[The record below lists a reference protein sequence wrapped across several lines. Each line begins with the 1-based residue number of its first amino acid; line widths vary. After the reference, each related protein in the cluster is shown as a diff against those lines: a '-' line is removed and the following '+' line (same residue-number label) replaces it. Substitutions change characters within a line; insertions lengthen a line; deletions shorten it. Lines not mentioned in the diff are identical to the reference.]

1 MFFVFLGSSSVVE
14 FVNMYHIT
22 YFKVLLAVMNGIKSL
37 IFKFFYLL
45 IVCAA
50 TSLVIQFHF
59 GNTIS
64 WVKDLCKVCS
74 CSFSDEFF
82 AFSFAHIY
90 AALAKQPKQKKNKDS
105 WRFGARWNICISPL
119 QILKQKLTFIIYLFS
134 TSNLPRPQM
143 VFN

>member
-1 MFFVFLGSSSVVE
+1 
-14 FVNMYHIT
+14 
-22 YFKVLLAVMNGIKSL
+22 MNGINSV

-64 WVKDLCKVCS
+64 WLKDLCKVCS
-74 CSFSDEFF
+74 CSFSDDFF

-90 AALAKQPKQKKNKDS
+90 AALAKQPKQRVEYLHFTTSNFETKVDVY
-105 WRFGARWNICISPL
+105 
-119 QILKQKLTFIIYLFS
+119 YLFIFHFKFAKA
-134 TSNLPRPQM
+134 PDGI
-143 VFN
+143 

>member
-22 YFKVLLAVMNGIKSL
+22 YFKVLLAVMNGIKSV

-59 GNTIS
+59 GTTIS
-64 WVKDLCKVCS
+64 WLKDLCKVCS
-74 CSFSDEFF
+74 CSFSDDFF

-105 WRFGARWNICISPL
+105 WRFGA
-119 QILKQKLTFIIYLFS
+119 QVEYLHF
-134 TSNLPRPQM
+134 TTPNFDTK
-143 VFN
+143 VDV